1 MNFLHVYLCSGYGDV
16 FRFRCDLIKLKL
28 IVVRLC
34 MVNPLK
40 VKSSSYFG
48 GFRFQSG
55 KKENEQG

>member
-1 MNFLHVYLCSGYGDV
+1 MNFLHVYLCSGYADV
-16 FRFRCDLIKLKL
+16 FRFKCDLIKLKL
-28 IVVRLC
+28 IVVRLR

-55 KKENEQG
+55 KITNQG